1 MKKTT
6 TRKWRKFVA
15 NDACYQNRES
25 ARRSRRRKLDHVA
38 QLEGQIATLQREQT
52 LLLERYSQSEEARET
67 VFRENS
73 VLKKELV
80 KKGVDVSAMLMTN
93 MRQSASADNLTNTSA
108 GNAAPLMLRYLLRAN
123 TFMPKQS
130 SGSMSN
136 LLMSAGPSNVNLTE
150 VGEGMLRI
158 PSMPRISSVMA
169 DLVKRTVSSRSLANF
184 EQQQAAIAAQMASNA
199 AGIMAGGGASQPQN
213 GTSKDGASPRG
224 FVPFR
229 PTSSYQNLLDAKLA
243 PRVATEQKRTR
254 KLRRELRQKNN
265 ALTVKRRRGVR
276 EI

>member
-1 MKKTT
+1 M
-6 TRKWRKFVA
+6 
-15 NDACYQNRES
+15 
-25 ARRSRRRKLDHVA
+25 
-38 QLEGQIATLQREQT
+38 
-52 LLLERYSQSEEARET
+52 
-67 VFRENS
+67 FRENS

-80 KKGVDVSAMLMTN
+80 KKGVDVSAILMTN
-93 MRQSASADNLTNTSA
+93 MRQSASAENLTNTSA
-108 GNAAPLMLRYLLRAN
+108 GNAAAIAAAVAAGAN

-136 LLMSAGPSNVNLTE
+136 LLMSAGPSNVNLAE

-158 PSMPRISSVMA
+158 PSMPRISSVG
-169 DLVKRTVSSRSLANF
+169 DLVKRTVSSKRWANF

-199 AGIMAGGGASQPQN
+199 AGIMAGGGVSQPQN

-224 FVPFR
+224 FVPFHRRR
-229 PTSSYQNLLDAKLA
+229 PTSSYPSRKG
-243 PRVATEQKRTR
+243 T

>member
-1 MKKTT
+1 MKKNGYGTLGENEEDDNPEMAEI
-6 TRKWRKFVA
+6 RR
-15 NDACYQNRES
+15 QRRMLSNRES

-52 LLLERYSQSEEARET
+52 LLLERYRQSEEARET

-108 GNAAPLMLRYLLRAN
+108 GNAAAIAAAVAAGAN
-123 TFMPKQS
+123 TLMPKQS

-158 PSMPRISSVMA
+158 PPCQEFHPS
-169 DLVKRTVSSRSLANF
+169 
-184 EQQQAAIAAQMASNA
+184 
-199 AGIMAGGGASQPQN
+199 
-213 GTSKDGASPRG
+213 
-224 FVPFR
+224 
-229 PTSSYQNLLDAKLA
+229 
-243 PRVATEQKRTR
+243 AT
-254 KLRRELRQKNN
+254 
-265 ALTVKRRRGVR
+265 
-276 EI
+276 